1 MNQNCKIGKV
11 YYVSKITGQ
20 LKRLTTATVPPIKI
34 LQTKC

>member
-11 YYVSKITGQ
+11 YYISKITGQ
-20 LKRLTTATVPPIKI
+20 LKRAIAPTVPPIKI